1 MHAEELEHPKYLEIK
16 FYRLTTPL
24 FNFNN
29 IPLSGLYNQ
38 LQNTESKEYELKSKF
53 KNFNIDSPNFI
64 NSENLLSITR
74 YPCDKILLGER
85 METIITF
92 VNNSSENLT
101 LRDLRGILTAIESK
115 TIKGEKKLDLN
126 FGENKNEVKILPHK
140 SCSITFNSKI
150 KTASKFQLQIHCDS
164 TSKLYDNIY
173 FKKKQR
179 NLIKDS
185 TENYCI
191 RNNNVIFHEFQ
202 KFNFEVYNPF
212 SIKERFFNI
221 NVNQCFIHI
230 KIKNVTDNIL
240 TINDL
245 GINLKEK
252 TDKVKSVKNID
263 DKIKLLKSGND
274 KIKLVK
280 SLEEIKN
287 LGHKNEND
295 SKYISL
301 QPKEE
306 LMALFKIEDP
316 DIYYEKSDYILYI
329 SWLKKFDFD
338 SKLFLYDFSNKLN
351 VFNNYFKLSISEKP
365 EGDIILNQNF
375 RIVINLKT
383 KNKNAKYNISIS
395 QESIQD
401 DDDKSEDREIEIID
415 IIEKQIE
422 LNSKV
427 PSNNF
432 ILICKSDILGNIYLP
447 KLKFTLTEGDK
458 NNPIYNIYD
467 SLLSFNCVA
476 K

>member
-1 MHAEELEHPKYLEIK
+1 
-16 FYRLTTPL
+16 
-24 FNFNN
+24 
-29 IPLSGLYNQ
+29 
-38 LQNTESKEYELKSKF
+38 
-53 KNFNIDSPNFI
+53 
-64 NSENLLSITR
+64 
-74 YPCDKILLGER
+74 
-85 METIITF
+85 
-92 VNNSSENLT
+92 
-101 LRDLRGILTAIESK
+101 
-115 TIKGEKKLDLN
+115 
-126 FGENKNEVKILPHK
+126 
-140 SCSITFNSKI
+140 
-150 KTASKFQLQIHCDS
+150 
-164 TSKLYDNIY
+164 
-173 FKKKQR
+173 
-179 NLIKDS
+179 
-185 TENYCI
+185 
-191 RNNNVIFHEFQ
+191 
-202 KFNFEVYNPF
+202 VYNPF

-221 NVNQCFIHI
+221 NVNHCFIHI

-252 TDKVKSVKNID
+252 NDKMKSVKNID
-263 DKIKLLKSGND
+263 DKIKMLKSGND

-287 LGHKNEND
+287 LGQKNEND
-295 SKYISL
+295 SKYLSL

-306 LMALFKIEDP
+306 LMVLFKIEDP

-329 SWLKKFDFD
+329 SWLKKFDFN
-338 SKLFLYDFSNKLN
+338 SKLFFYDFSNTLN
-351 VFNNYFKLSISEKP
+351 TFNNYFKLSIAEKP

-395 QESIQD
+395 QEPIQD
-401 DDDKSEDREIEIID
+401 DDEKSEDREIEIID

-458 NNPIYNIYD
+458 NMPIYNIYD

>member
-1 MHAEELEHPKYLEIK
+1 MTGVEIK
-16 FYRLTTPL
+16 FNRNMKGGMHFEKMSAT
-24 FNFNN
+24 
-29 IPLSGLYNQ
+29 SG
-38 LQNTESKEYELKSKF
+38 
-53 KNFNIDSPNFI
+53 II
-64 NSENLLSITR
+64 SEGN
-74 YPCDKILLGER
+74 YKILK
-85 METIITF
+85 
-92 VNNSSENLT
+92 
-101 LRDLRGILTAIESK
+101 D
-115 TIKGEKKLDLN
+115 
-126 FGENKNEVKILPHK
+126 NKNNGQSNIKKQIIMTSSQNGINGQSNVVINNRLNQSPKTQIINNGNLSRLSNQKSASNILIKKRESNQSNESPMSLNINNDINQQMKIGN
-140 SCSITFNSKI
+140 IVFNSKI

-316 DIYYEKSDYILYI
+316 DIFYEKSDYILYI

-338 SKLFLYDFSNKLN
+338 SKLFLYDFS
-351 VFNNYFKLSISEKP
+351 YI
-365 EGDIILNQNF
+365 
-375 RIVINLKT
+375 
-383 KNKNAKYNISIS
+383 KY
-395 QESIQD
+395 
-401 DDDKSEDREIEIID
+401 
-415 IIEKQIE
+415 
-422 LNSKV
+422 
-427 PSNNF
+427 
-432 ILICKSDILGNIYLP
+432 IY
-447 KLKFTLTEGDK
+447 
-458 NNPIYNIYD
+458 
-467 SLLSFNCVA
+467 
-476 K
+476 